1 MAEAESG
8 QEPALE
14 TAARPEVW
22 FYHLLTTRLEQALPT
37 LLERAGQRGW
47 RVSVQVG
54 SAQRLLALDD
64 ILWTY
69 APASFLPHG
78 SARDGDPHLQ
88 KVWLTTDGDNPNRA
102 QVRIC
107 ADGASA
113 QQAACSGEPYERVI
127 LIFDGSDDAALAAA
141 RTEWKALRESGF
153 ALSYL
158 QQTESGGWEK
168 KV

>member
-1 MAEAESG
+1 MNEPVSG
-8 QEPALE
+8 
-14 TAARPEVW
+14 RPEIW
-22 FYHLLTTRLEQALPT
+22 FYHLLGQPLERTLPT

-54 SAQRLLALDD
+54 SAQRLQSLDE

-69 APASFLPHG
+69 KPDSFLPHG

-88 KVWLTTDGDNPNRA
+88 KVWLTTQSDNPNGA

-113 QQAACSGEPYERVI
+113 QEAALSGEPYERVI
-127 LIFDGSDDAALAAA
+127 LIFDGADDAALTAA
-141 RTEWKALRESGF
+141 RAEWKALKEGGF
-153 ALSYL
+153 ALSYW

-168 KV
+168 KA